1 MRKVAI
7 IGTVGVPANYGGF
20 ETLVENIIGEY
31 CPNEIQYT
39 VYCSSKAYNHKLS
52 SYKNAKLQYLNLSAN
67 GVQSIVYD
75 IVSLLK
81 ATSHNDII
89 LVLGVSGCCF
99 LPIYRIF
106 SKKKLVINID
116 GLEHRREKWS
126 KWARRFLKF
135 SEKMAIKYGD
145 IIVTDNKGI
154 QDYVKSEYNQ
164 VSELI
169 EYGGDHV
176 KSLPE
181 KSESNRIL
189 NEYNLIEKE
198 NSFSVCRI
206 EPENNVH
213 IVLEAFKQSG
223 KKIVFVGNWS
233 KSDYGVAL
241 LKKYE
246 NESNI
251 ILLSPIYDLKIL
263 GVLRSNCLFYIH
275 GHSAGGTNPSLV
287 EAMFFARPI
296 LAFDVVY
303 NRETTENCADYFS
316 SIDTLVTL
324 LNKTPVTYERNGKKM
339 LEIAKQRYI
348 WKSIVDRYVKL
359 F

>member
-1 MRKVAI
+1 M
-7 IGTVGVPANYGGF
+7 
-20 ETLVENIIGEY
+20 
-31 CPNEIQYT
+31 
-39 VYCSSKAYNHKLS
+39 
-52 SYKNAKLQYLNLSAN
+52 
-67 GVQSIVYD
+67 
-75 IVSLLK
+75 
-81 ATSHNDII
+81 
-89 LVLGVSGCCF
+89 
-99 LPIYRIF
+99 
-106 SKKKLVINID
+106 
-116 GLEHRREKWS
+116 
-126 KWARRFLKF
+126 
-135 SEKMAIKYGD
+135 
-145 IIVTDNKGI
+145 
-154 QDYVKSEYNQ
+154 
-164 VSELI
+164 
-169 EYGGDHV
+169 
-176 KSLPE
+176 
-181 KSESNRIL
+181 
-189 NEYNLIEKE
+189 
-198 NSFSVCRI
+198 
-206 EPENNVH
+206 
-213 IVLEAFKQSG
+213 KQ
-223 KKIVFVGNWS
+223 I
-233 KSDYGVAL
+233 
-241 LKKYE
+241 KKYE